1 MRLQGEDAM
10 SIQIRDPGL
19 TARGREAAAAY
30 GPILRPL
37 LEKAGFRN
45 PIVCASTLRRAQET
59 AHLVFGS
66 PRILTSFSENGE
78 ILENTPIG
86 GTYQPLWD
94 DFLNQEAQR
103 VLRKER
109 RIGMTNNTPGTYEPP
124 NWEKFLEQLVSFVSD
139 GDSVAVVGHGSF
151 LKSLW
156 PILTGAERLNS
167 LNNLDGI
174 LCEVD
179 LSQGFKVLSH
189 KEYLHTAVP
198 KSDDMCIDQDA
209 DKIARLNR
217 MKNKQRGGTN
227 TPLAIFKDGA
237 QMHGTHAE
245 TSEQPSSWFRA
256 PLAQTGGFTPSVMGS
271 FAANGLRLM
280 PVAAYMGY
288 KMYSKTRKV
297 KKSKSKKSKTRKNR
311 TRKN

>member
-1 MRLQGEDAM
+1 M

-30 GPILRPL
+30 GPILLPL
-37 LEKAGFRN
+37 LEKEGFRD
-45 PIVCASTLRRAQET
+45 PIVCSSTLRRAQET

-66 PRILTSFSENGE
+66 PRILTGFSENGE
-78 ILENTPIG
+78 ILENTPLG
-86 GTYQPLWD
+86 GTD
-94 DFLNQEAQR
+94 DSL
-103 VLRKER
+103 
-109 RIGMTNNTPGTYEPP
+109 TPGTYEPP

-139 GDSVAVVGHGSF
+139 GDSVAVVGHGAF
-151 LKSLW
+151 LQSLW
-156 PILTGAERLNS
+156 PILTGAERPNR

-237 QMHGTHAE
+237 QMHGTYAE
-245 TSEQPSSWFRA
+245 TSAQPSSWFRA
-256 PLAQTGGFTPSVMGS
+256 PLAQTGGHKGGFSPSVMGS
-271 FAANGLRLM
+271 FATNGLRLM

-297 KKSKSKKSKTRKNR
+297 KKSKSKSKSKSRKSKSKNR